1 MKWVSLL
8 RDIKEKVG
16 FSQSPASSP
25 TAAVAAAAAAGE
37 DDRYP
42 RDGLCASVARYVLF
56 L

>member
-25 TAAVAAAAAAGE
+25 TAAVAAAAAGE

-42 RDGLCASVARYVLF
+42 RDGLCASVARYALF